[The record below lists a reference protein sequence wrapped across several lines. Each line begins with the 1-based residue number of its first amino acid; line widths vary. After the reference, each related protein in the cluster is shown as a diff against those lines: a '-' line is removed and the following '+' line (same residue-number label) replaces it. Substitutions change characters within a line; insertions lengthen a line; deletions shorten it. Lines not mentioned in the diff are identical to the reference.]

1 MLKDLNVDH
10 NLDYDQIK
18 PLVEQ
23 EAEFLAVPT
32 EADRVQIYKV
42 SRRFNKTHRTLGM
55 YMVCR
60 LGGVIGKNGN
70 VYHCEK
76 FYRE

>member
-42 SRRFNKTHRTLGM
+42 SRRFN
-55 YMVCR
+55 
-60 LGGVIGKNGN
+60 NS
-70 VYHCEK
+70 
-76 FYRE
+76 